1 MTIRSFALLGL
12 CVLAPAMAQGQVG
25 YTPRKSPYRD
35 LARRQE
41 LTFFGGMYQASKD
54 PAGVAPQSGPTAG
67 AHYEFHIS
75 GPAYFTARTA
85 VVLSERQVID
95 PTKLLTERFLGKE
108 SMTMVLSDI
117 GFALNLTG
125 YKSWHGIVPTL
136 GGGLGIG
143 AGFDSPDVGGYKFGY
158 PFLLA
163 FRPAISSSPADAG
176 RGASMRRTISIA
188 SATPIRT
195 SRSRPPTPRS
205 SRRRTAGTSGSATS
219 ASPPAS
225 RTPSGVRV
233 ARAYLTRRVTFAAAH
248 RYRRPEWDDARNE
261 AVFGLCARPNYHG
274 HTYTCDVTVGA
285 RSTSR
290 QASSSTSANSIACWR
305 ARCASATTIATSTST
320 SPSLPREA
328 DPERGK
334 RRPPHLRPAP
344 RGVRPPV
351 DIVEVRVAED
361 VTLSSAYRG
370 EGTSAAG
377 TPPNA

>member
-12 CVLAPAMAQGQVG
+12 CMLAPAMAQGQVG

-41 LTFFGGMYQASKD
+41 LTFFGGMYQASED

-108 SMTMVLSDI
+108 SMTMVLTDI

-163 FRPAISSSPADAG
+163 FRPAIKFVPGGRWQGRIDATNYFYRIRYPDSYFTKSTADPAVLETTDG
-176 RGASMRRTISIA
+176 RNIWKRNLGL
-188 SATPIRT
+188 
-195 SRSRPPTPRS
+195 
-205 SRRRTAGTSGSATS
+205 TAG
-219 ASPPAS
+219 
-225 RTPSGVRV
+225 
-233 ARAYLTRRVTFAAAH
+233 L
-248 RYRRPEWDDARNE
+248 
-261 AVFGLCARPNYHG
+261 
-274 HTYTCDVTVGA
+274 TYTFG
-285 RSTSR
+285 R
-290 QASSSTSANSIACWR
+290 
-305 ARCASATTIATSTST
+305 
-320 SPSLPREA
+320 
-328 DPERGK
+328 
-334 RRPPHLRPAP
+334 
-344 RGVRPPV
+344 
-351 DIVEVRVAED
+351 
-361 VTLSSAYRG
+361 
-370 EGTSAAG
+370 
-377 TPPNA
+377 